1 MDSLIEQIFNDRNSY
16 ADSIELSV
24 GDKKLTLGQLREMS
38 TAQQKAVA
46 DKISNA
52 EQRERVAQE
61 TSSKAANLLSELEIA
76 RTNLNN
82 QKMPPATDDDF
93 DKEEFWGPVRKRFS
107 ERDKKLEEAI
117 SKLDNLDKSVRQ
129 AASIWA
135 DDRWQNQFERAA
147 PKLKKIEAY
156 KDWDIEKVRNY
167 AVENKLLD
175 NHGFPSIERAVQDL
189 TKASDLETVRKEA
202 YEKGMQEGRT
212 KARIETMARPSSATG
227 GVSRGKGKSAVEEFG
242 FEGLGDDAMEDPE
255 ITRQLAELSELGIV

>member
-1 MDSLIEQIFNDRNSY
+1 MDLQQILDDKANYAND
-16 ADSIELSV
+16 IPITI
-24 GDKKLTLGQLREMS
+24 GTQTLTLGQIRES
-38 TAQQKAVA
+38 SASQQAKLSE
-46 DKISNA
+46 KLSSA

-61 TSSKAANLLSELEIA
+61 TSSKAANLLSELEVA

-82 QKMPPATDDDF
+82 QKMAPATDDDF

-107 ERDKKLEEAI
+107 ERDQKIDHAVKTIEA
-117 SKLDNLDKSVRQ
+117 LQKSIEQ
-129 AASIWA
+129 AATIWA
-135 DDRWQNQFERAA
+135 EERWNNQYERVA
-147 PKLKKIEAY
+147 PRLKKVEAY
-156 KDWDIEKVRNY
+156 KDWDGEKLRNY
-167 AVENKLLD
+167 AVENKLID
-175 NHGFPSIERAVQDL
+175 KYGFPSIERAAQEL
-189 TKASDLETVRKEA
+189 TKSSDLETAKKEA